1 MFPES
6 TTDSASNTPSGTET
20 LDELFHTHYDPMVR
34 FAVLL
39 LGDRTSAEE
48 VVQDAFVKMHMR
60 QRRLGDPDSMGAY
73 LRQSVLNGARSH
85 LRWRGVRRR
94 RAVPAD
100 STVITTPERSA
111 LDSDRRR
118 QVLAAL
124 DDLPLRQRE
133 VMVMRY
139 WLELSE
145 DEIAAALGISQGAV
159 KTHAHRARQALAAT
173 LGDRFDE
180 E

>member
-1 MFPES
+1 MVAGPAE
-6 TTDSASNTPSGTET
+6 AST
-20 LDELFHTHYDPMVR
+20 LDDLFHTHYDGMVR
-34 FAVLL
+34 LAVLL
-39 LGDRTSAEE
+39 VGDRSSAEE

-60 QRRLGDPDSMGAY
+60 QRRLGDPERMGAY

-100 STVITTPERSA
+100 ATVLTTPERSA

-118 QVLAAL
+118 QILTAL
-124 DDLPLRQRE
+124 DELPHRQRE
-133 VMVMRY
+133 VIVMRY
-139 WLELSE
+139 WLDWSE
-145 DEIAAALGISQGAV
+145 HEIATALGISPGAV
-159 KTHAHRARQALAAT
+159 KTHGHRARQALAAR
-173 LGDRFDE
+173 LGERFDE

>member
-1 MFPES
+1 MVSRPAE
-6 TTDSASNTPSGTET
+6 ASS
-20 LDELFHTHYDPMVR
+20 LDELFHTHYDVMVR
-34 FAVLL
+34 LAVLL
-39 LGDRTSAEE
+39 VGDRSSAEE
-48 VVQDAFVKMHMR
+48 VVQDAFVQMHMR

-85 LRWRGVRRR
+85 LRWRGVRQRK
-94 RAVPAD
+94 AVPAD
-100 STVITTPERSA
+100 PTVLTTPERSA

-118 QVLAAL
+118 EILAAL
-124 DDLPLRQRE
+124 DELPHRQRE
-133 VMVMRY
+133 VIVMRY

-145 DEIAAALGISQGAV
+145 DEIANALGISHGAV
-159 KTHAHRARQALAAT
+159 KTHGHRARQALAAR